1 MNFGE
6 KLRILIEDKDMT
18 QKELAT
24 QLNIAP
30 STVSSYVQNTREPD
44 FATLKMLAKF
54 FDVSIDY
61 LLDYSTSHKPSRQ
74 EDELLR
80 IFRTLTP
87 EQKEICIEQT
97 KVFMKLNNK
106 ERQTAKSS

>member
-1 MNFGE
+1 MNFGDRL
-6 KLRILIEDKDMT
+6 KILIEEKDMT
-18 QKELAT
+18 QKELAA
-24 QLNIAP
+24 QLTIAP

-44 FATLKMLAKF
+44 FATLRMIAKY

-61 LLDYSTSHKPSRQ
+61 LLDYSTGHTSSVQ
-74 EDELLR
+74 ENDLLR

-97 KVFMKLNNK
+97 KVFMKINSREK
-106 ERQTAKSS
+106 QMAKSS

>member
-1 MNFGE
+1 MNFGD
-6 KLRILIEDKDMT
+6 KLRILIEDRDMT
-18 QKELAT
+18 QKELAS

-44 FATLKMLAKF
+44 FATLKMLAKT

-61 LLDYSTSHKPSRQ
+61 LLDYSTGYATSEQ

-80 IFRTLTP
+80 VFRTLTP
-87 EQKEICIEQT
+87 GQKEICIEQT
-97 KVFMKLNNK
+97 KVLMKINNK
-106 ERQTAKSS
+106 KHS

>member
-1 MNFGE
+1 MNFGD
-6 KLRILIEDKDMT
+6 KLRMLIEEKDMT
-18 QKELAT
+18 QKELAA
-24 QLNIAP
+24 QLTIAP

-44 FATLKMLAKF
+44 FATLRMIAKF

-61 LLDYSTSHKPSRQ
+61 LLDYSTGHTSSVQ
-74 EDELLR
+74 ENELLR

-97 KVFMKLNNK
+97 KVFMKLNSR
-106 ERQTAKSS
+106 ESQTAKSS

>member
-1 MNFGE
+1 MMNFGD

-18 QKELAT
+18 QKELAAR
-24 QLNIAP
+24 LNISP

-61 LLDYSTSHKPSRQ
+61 LLDYSAEHTATQ
-74 EDELLR
+74 QDIELLR
-80 IFRTLTP
+80 VFRTLTP
-87 EQKEICIEQT
+87 AQKELCIEQT
-97 KVFMKLNNK
+97 KVFMKYNSREKQLK
-106 ERQTAKSS
+106 E